1 MGHGHGHGHVERRDG
16 EIRAMSHLLYDAG
29 YGSDLQVSHWERDQ
43 GQGVQSNARHEN
55 DTDD

>member
-1 MGHGHGHGHVERRDG
+1 
-16 EIRAMSHLLYDAG
+16 MSHLLYDAG